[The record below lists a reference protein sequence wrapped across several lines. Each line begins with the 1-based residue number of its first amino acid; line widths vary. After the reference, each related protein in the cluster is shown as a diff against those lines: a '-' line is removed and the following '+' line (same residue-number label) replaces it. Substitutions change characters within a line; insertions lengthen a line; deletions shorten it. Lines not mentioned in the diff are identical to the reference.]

1 MKIAV
6 IINKDCR
13 NYKKNKDLIK
23 EFENNISCD
32 KFIIKAKD
40 LVSTLKKIQIY
51 PIVIIGGGDGTIHT
65 TVQHIKPEQ
74 VLGVLPIGTLNHFI
88 KDAHLPQ
95 TVQELIESIKAN
107 RIKNIDL
114 VSINNEKVIN
124 NISLGFYPY
133 FVKKRERL
141 EKSIGKL
148 FAYIPAFFHH
158 LRKHKPLTL
167 TLEHDSNNYEIT
179 THTLIISNTPYEL
192 SFPISIEREDLIT
205 ETMGIYYINTL
216 KNVFKANL
224 NKEFWK
230 IKQTSNSIKIENKAK
245 HNIIKA
251 GIDGE
256 VITLKSPLTISMLPK
271 ALKVFY

>member
-40 LVSTLKKIQIY
+40 LVSTLKKAQIY

-65 TVQHIKPEQ
+65 AVQYIKPEQ

-95 TVQELIESIKAN
+95 TVQELIKSIKAN

-124 NISLGFYPY
+124 NISFGFYPY
-133 FVKKRERL
+133 FVKKREKI

-148 FAYIPAFFHH
+148 LAYFPAFFRH
-158 LRKHKPLTL
+158 LLRHKPLNL
-167 TLEHDSNNYEIT
+167 NLEYNSNNSDIT
-179 THTLIISNTPYEL
+179 THSLIISNTPYEI
-192 SFPISIEREDLIT
+192 SFPVSIVRDDLT
-205 ETMGIYYINTL
+205 SETMGIYYINTL
-216 KNVFKANL
+216 KNVFQASSDKS
-224 NKEFWK
+224 FWK
-230 IKQTSNSIKIENKAK
+230 VEQTNHSIKIKTKSK
-245 HNIIKA
+245 HNIIKV

-256 VITLKSPLTISMLPK
+256 VITLKSPLNISILPK